1 MTRNFIFQKGKSEKF
16 WSIDSNTKS
25 ITYRQGQRY
34 GEAKSNTE
42 TFASEELCQ
51 KEVERQIAAKLKEG
65 FEEVSIP
72 IRNVNVFD
80 LKLVEDARKQKSER
94 LSINVQGSA
103 ELLEEVCALDW
114 LKHLE
119 LQNVSSIS
127 ESIGNFKNLDHL
139 EIKESKSLKSIPESL
154 GELKNLTWLSVERT
168 AIEFLPESL
177 GKLSNLKRLNIQH
190 NENIIELPKSIG
202 SLKSLETLW
211 VSYNRENDR
220 SDQKKGRS
228 AIGIPDSI
236 GELTQLTEL
245 SLNSNLLSDLPAAI
259 GKLKNLTDLDLNF
272 NKFTEIP
279 KCIFELE
286 NLETLEIIYSPL
298 KQIPLEFC
306 NLLNLTR
313 FDIEGNQVENIP
325 EEIVYGGIESIRN
338 FLNPSPAQKQEKVP
352 VADPL
357 ELKQSLEQHKGA
369 LEKFYRAVKD
379 KAYKED
385 TKKKLAALQSFLSG
399 ETNEIPKAINEDQYY
414 FQDLPSVLTS
424 YRKWTTVDFR
434 ILSYVTQGAW
444 SFKKNKDGF
453 FESFYRWMKKE
464 VLGHPE
470 DETLFS
476 DILQTLKEYG
486 VDETKILVERK
497 HEISEMALTSDK
509 KVTSFGKFLL
519 TNLEILLNDF
529 VEAGLPTQFVE
540 LFVKEG
546 LEKIRN
552 HIPKITGIKEYDGND
567 GKKHVPY
574 KTIEILCKASPATIE
589 PILNDHIQNI
599 DCVSCR
605 AELARIRYESF
616 GEKYKT
622 ETIDFIK
629 EVLSYI
635 SDKKNKNLDRGY
647 SFDWSTGKGFYRD
660 DTPDFIEWLLKTFGK
675 NLQET
680 VFEYVEKT
688 KVLDLNVIGVAV
700 KYLNQDAI
708 DIAGE
713 ALDMTIKDDEI
724 AGHFRQIFNILSGL
738 DYTKYYDKTW
748 EIARSEF
755 KKVSETA
762 CLALSRLPEEIV
774 IPRAAGLLKEK
785 QAHLREA
792 GVLILNLMRTQKS
805 IQTLEP
811 LLENEK
817 NDDVRNLAV
826 DLIFEKASSLSIA
839 EAKNRILI
847 AKKQGKLDKPLAKWL
862 DETKLPKVLWKDRK
876 ALGAEEVRYLFYRQK
891 TRSEVLLDPELRDVV
906 EQIDKSSFEVFSETI
921 LKLVQ
926 KNGGFK
932 APNRFAISILGIFG
946 NKNIVPDLEN
956 VAKKDTNLNACA
968 CLGMMD
974 TMEAARALD
983 RIMQTFKTKYPNVRE
998 AAEEGFESIASK
1010 MSLTPYELQD
1020 RMLPDLGFKNLSKKV
1035 NINKIEYTLKI
1046 SKDLKFTYWNDSNK
1060 EVKSPK
1066 LNETEK
1072 KKNKEESTLFKDSV
1086 KQLGINMEYYL
1097 VVQRRWFA
1105 EDWKD
1110 FFLKNPI
1117 ANAFARN
1124 FVWVK
1129 VSKNQEKECFYVS
1142 ESSTLNIEDKKIDI
1156 EDPCKILLL
1165 HPLCLDEKERSPWSE
1180 KIKNLKIDPPL
1191 PQLDRETYLLPEEDK
1206 NKKISFQFEDKSMS
1220 GSTFKYRAE
1229 KYGWRRGSV
1238 VDGGGISSYRKLFP
1252 NENVEVFLK
1261 IEGLNVRSFEYS
1273 EPMTFKEFFFVNP
1286 GSITTGSYVYD
1297 EPRSEEDQRLIPFE
1311 SVNPI
1316 VYSETLYD
1324 LQRILQT
1331 KNEEE

>member
-1 MTRNFIFQKGKSEKF
+1 M
-16 WSIDSNTKS
+16 
-25 ITYRQGQRY
+25 
-34 GEAKSNTE
+34 
-42 TFASEELCQ
+42 
-51 KEVERQIAAKLKEG
+51 
-65 FEEVSIP
+65 
-72 IRNVNVFD
+72 
-80 LKLVEDARKQKSER
+80 
-94 LSINVQGSA
+94 
-103 ELLEEVCALDW
+103 
-114 LKHLE
+114 
-119 LQNVSSIS
+119 
-127 ESIGNFKNLDHL
+127 
-139 EIKESKSLKSIPESL
+139 
-154 GELKNLTWLSVERT
+154 
-168 AIEFLPESL
+168 
-177 GKLSNLKRLNIQH
+177 
-190 NENIIELPKSIG
+190 
-202 SLKSLETLW
+202 
-211 VSYNRENDR
+211 
-220 SDQKKGRS
+220 
-228 AIGIPDSI
+228 
-236 GELTQLTEL
+236 
-245 SLNSNLLSDLPAAI
+245 
-259 GKLKNLTDLDLNF
+259 
-272 NKFTEIP
+272 
-279 KCIFELE
+279 
-286 NLETLEIIYSPL
+286 
-298 KQIPLEFC
+298 
-306 NLLNLTR
+306 
-313 FDIEGNQVENIP
+313 
-325 EEIVYGGIESIRN
+325 
-338 FLNPSPAQKQEKVP
+338 
-352 VADPL
+352 
-357 ELKQSLEQHKGA
+357 
-369 LEKFYRAVKD
+369 
-379 KAYKED
+379 
-385 TKKKLAALQSFLSG
+385 
-399 ETNEIPKAINEDQYY
+399 
-414 FQDLPSVLTS
+414 
-424 YRKWTTVDFR
+424 
-434 ILSYVTQGAW
+434 
-444 SFKKNKDGF
+444 
-453 FESFYRWMKKE
+453 
-464 VLGHPE
+464 
-470 DETLFS
+470 
-476 DILQTLKEYG
+476 
-486 VDETKILVERK
+486 
-497 HEISEMALTSDK
+497 
-509 KVTSFGKFLL
+509 
-519 TNLEILLNDF
+519 
-529 VEAGLPTQFVE
+529 
-540 LFVKEG
+540 
-546 LEKIRN
+546 
-552 HIPKITGIKEYDGND
+552 
-567 GKKHVPY
+567 
-574 KTIEILCKASPATIE
+574 
-589 PILNDHIQNI
+589 
-599 DCVSCR
+599 
-605 AELARIRYESF
+605 
-616 GEKYKT
+616 
-622 ETIDFIK
+622 
-629 EVLSYI
+629 
-635 SDKKNKNLDRGY
+635 
-647 SFDWSTGKGFYRD
+647 
-660 DTPDFIEWLLKTFGK
+660 
-675 NLQET
+675 
-680 VFEYVEKT
+680 
-688 KVLDLNVIGVAV
+688 
-700 KYLNQDAI
+700 
-708 DIAGE
+708 
-713 ALDMTIKDDEI
+713 
-724 AGHFRQIFNILSGL
+724 
-738 DYTKYYDKTW
+738 
-748 EIARSEF
+748 
-755 KKVSETA
+755 
-762 CLALSRLPEEIV
+762 SRLPEEIV